1 MWKTGRKDEPPIPP
15 PPAPKPVKEVNPVA
29 TTPIERKTFET
40 EREGLI
46 RSGMAHIGK
55 SVLVK
60 GELSGSEDLYI
71 DGEVEGTVEL
81 RDHNL
86 TVGPNGRVRAN
97 LNAKEITVQGKV
109 QGNVRASDKIEIR
122 KSGSLIGDIITAR
135 ITIEDGAYFKGSI
148 DIQRPEPAGRPE
160 PKKSEAAAVTPPYA
174 GMGSEK
180 KLP

>member
-1 MWKTGRKDEPPIPP
+1 MWKTRKEDEPPVNPI
-15 PPAPKPVKEVNPVA
+15 KEVTPVA
-29 TTPIERKTFET
+29 TPTQRPPFEP
-40 EREGLI
+40 ESQPVRGN
-46 RSGMAHIGK
+46 MAHIGK

-81 RDHNL
+81 SNHNL
-86 TVGPNGRVRAN
+86 TVGPNGRVHAN
-97 LNAKEITVQGKV
+97 LHAKEITVLGKV
-109 QGNVRASDKIEIR
+109 QGNVKAKDKLEIR

-148 DIQRPEPAGRPE
+148 DIQKG
-160 PKKSEAAAVTPPYA
+160 EAAAGARAEAAPARAPQAASAPSPYA
-174 GMGSEK
+174 TVGAEK

>member
-1 MWKTGRKDEPPIPP
+1 M
-15 PPAPKPVKEVNPVA
+15 A
-29 TTPIERKTFET
+29 TTPIERKPFEP
-40 EREGLI
+40 EREAPL

-71 DGEVEGTVEL
+71 DGEIEGTVEL

-148 DIQRPEPAGRPE
+148 DIQRPESAGRPE
-160 PKKSEAAAVTPPYA
+160 PKKPEVAAVTPSYA
-174 GMGSEK
+174 AGVGSER

>member
-1 MWKTGRKDEPPIPP
+1 MWKTRREEEPPIN
-15 PPAPKPVKEVNPVA
+15 PVKEVTPVA
-29 TTPIERKTFET
+29 TPTERKPFEP
-40 EREGLI
+40 ERETAI

-71 DGEVEGTVEL
+71 DGEVEGTIEL

-86 TVGPNGRVRAN
+86 TVGPNGRVHAN
-97 LNAKEITVQGKV
+97 LHAREITVLGKV
-109 QGNVRASDKIEIR
+109 QGNIKAKDKIEIR
-122 KSGSLIGDIITAR
+122 KSGSLVGDIITAR

-148 DIQRPEPAGRPE
+148 DIQKPEAAPARPETKKPE
-160 PKKSEAAAVTPPYA
+160 ATPAAAPYA
-174 GMGSEK
+174 GIGSEK